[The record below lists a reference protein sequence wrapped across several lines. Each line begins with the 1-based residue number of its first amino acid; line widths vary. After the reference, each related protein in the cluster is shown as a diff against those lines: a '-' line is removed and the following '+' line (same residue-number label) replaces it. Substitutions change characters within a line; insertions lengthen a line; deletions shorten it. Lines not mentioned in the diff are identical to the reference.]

1 MRVDLQTLGKNVRAG
16 SAGRRLGDDPH
27 NEGVYRG
34 ATSLENSL
42 LEDLRALTLAPAI
55 DGSSWNNQMN
65 GIYMSRNVLRKW
77 RGWERCLRARKE
89 RRREERAKRKQ
100 RQAAGLMAGPADRAQ
115 GRARLTAARLQGPR
129 VCIDLQ
135 LAEHMSPKELGRL
148 AGQLRRLYGSNL
160 RAARPF
166 HIMLSGLTSSSPAYC
181 ECQRQNDGL
190 QHYLLEVREEEYT
203 EIFPPNSLVYL
214 TPDSPHVLQSV
225 EADKVYV
232 LGGLVDESVRK
243 VTYQKARE
251 QNVSTARLPILEY
264 MVKNPQATNNHHSTI
279 LSINQVFDILLT
291 YRSTADWR
299 LALQSGV
306 PPRKGYVL
314 PDSPGTKPRNDPAW
328 AGGRGKASMACV
340 MGETEGKGMVMVRRR
355 RRRSDGQL
363 QEGWERFA
371 GSHRGVRDEGD
382 GASD

>member
-1 MRVDLQTLGKNVRAG
+1 MQCHLC
-16 SAGRRLGDDPH
+16 SF
-27 NEGVYRG
+27 
-34 ATSLENSL
+34 
-42 LEDLRALTLAPAI
+42 
-55 DGSSWNNQMN
+55 
-65 GIYMSRNVLRKW
+65 
-77 RGWERCLRARKE
+77 
-89 RRREERAKRKQ
+89 
-100 RQAAGLMAGPADRAQ
+100 AGLVAGPAERTQ
-115 GRARLTAARLQGPR
+115 GRARVTAARLQGPR

-166 HIMLSGLTSSSPAYC
+166 HIMLSGLTSSSPAYR
-181 ECQRQNDGL
+181 ECQWQNDGF

-214 TPDSPHVLQSV
+214 TPDSPHGEYLHLSRAFSFGHQLVISV
-225 EADKVYV
+225 Q
-232 LGGLVDESVRK
+232 

-306 PPRKGYVL
+306 PPRKGY
-314 PDSPGTKPRNDPAW
+314 
-328 AGGRGKASMACV
+328 
-340 MGETEGKGMVMVRRR
+340 
-355 RRRSDGQL
+355 
-363 QEGWERFA
+363 
-371 GSHRGVRDEGD
+371 GVEKL
-382 GASD
+382 